1 MKYRKINNIFFVGIG
16 GIGMSGIAEL
26 LYEQGFNVSGSDIYE
41 NENVKRLKKWSEN
54 KSELNSY
61 QSKIIYNFLNIKKKG
76 FGSASWTVVE
86 PNCHFSK

>member
-1 MKYRKINNIFFVGIG
+1 MKLSKSNYG
-16 GIGMSGIAEL
+16 L
-26 LYEQGFNVSGSDIYE
+26 LITARNKL
-41 NENVKRLKKWSEN
+41 KRLKKWSEN

-61 QSKIIYNFLNIKKKG
+61 QSKIVYNFLNIKKKG